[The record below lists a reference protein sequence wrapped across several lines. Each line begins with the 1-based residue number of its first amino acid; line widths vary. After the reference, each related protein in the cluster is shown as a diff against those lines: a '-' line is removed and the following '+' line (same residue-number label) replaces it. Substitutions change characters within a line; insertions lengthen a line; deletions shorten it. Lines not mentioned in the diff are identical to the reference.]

1 MNYGLQLYSVRDT
14 AEKDMEL
21 ALKEVA
27 AMGYSF
33 VEFAGFQG
41 KTPEEIKALLQKYNL
56 TAVGTHTGLDQ
67 LTDEK
72 YDETVA
78 AHKTIGCDSI
88 VIPYVDLSTKE
99 RIDAVVDRVNY
110 LIPKLKEDGISLHY
124 HNHDHE
130 FKANKDGLT
139 PEYELLNRTDILL
152 EVDTYW
158 VFNAGGDAVKF
169 INEHKDRI
177 RLIHLKDGIKN
188 GEGCSL
194 GLGEA
199 KAAEVRKAALEL
211 GLKIIVESESLNPT
225 GLEEVSRC
233 ADFLKAE
240 DEKDNR

>member
-1 MNYGLQLYSVRDT
+1 M
-14 AEKDMEL
+14 
-21 ALKEVA
+21 
-27 AMGYSF
+27 
-33 VEFAGFQG
+33 
-41 KTPEEIKALLQKYNL
+41 I
-56 TAVGTHTGLDQ
+56 
-67 LTDEK
+67 
-72 YDETVA
+72 
-78 AHKTIGCDSI
+78 
-88 VIPYVDLSTKE
+88 
-99 RIDAVVDRVNY
+99 
-110 LIPKLKEDGISLHY
+110 
-124 HNHDHE
+124 
-130 FKANKDGLT
+130 

-188 GEGCSL
+188 GEGRSL